1 MFRMKKDLNNAMN
14 ADENIKNNP
23 DMLEVRT
30 KSGTDCKIAWAGNQ
44 RATYLKRE
52 GIQYICH
59 QYDTKTQEYKFI
71 LIDPFVSHHFKLN
84 GNVISPVETYIGN
97 NEQ

>member
-1 MFRMKKDLNNAMN
+1 MTQIKMFRMRKDLNAAMN
-14 ADENIKNNP
+14 ADENLKNNP

-30 KSGTDCKIAWAGNQ
+30 KTGIDCKVAWAGNQ

-59 QYDTKTQEYKFI
+59 
-71 LIDPFVSHHFKLN
+71 
-84 GNVISPVETYIGN
+84 
-97 NEQ
+97 

>member
-1 MFRMKKDLNNAMN
+1 MRKDLNAAMN
-14 ADENIKNNP
+14 ADENSKNNP

-30 KSGTDCKIAWAGNQ
+30 KTGIDCKVAWAGNQ

-59 QYDTKTQEYKFI
+59 
-71 LIDPFVSHHFKLN
+71 
-84 GNVISPVETYIGN
+84 
-97 NEQ
+97 